1 MWPLTHEWPFYD
13 LCVFQGHIYSLIGA
27 LGDNRLALMHL
38 GYKHTQG
45 IDGFPKDFDM
55 AYSYYS
61 NVGAQTSIDQGRV
74 LGNQVNL

>member
-45 IDGFPKDFDM
+45 IYKNFDM
-55 AYSYYS
+55 AYGYYS
-61 NVGAQTSIDQGRV
+61 NVGAQTTIDQGMV
-74 LGNQVNL
+74 LEQQVSL